1 MKTNPETQPKK
12 WTLSEE
18 GKNKMDSIFEEL
30 EKNGHE
36 FHPESEEDILEFER
50 KYGIALPEIYR
61 YFLLKCGGICIND
74 FTEYEDEY
82 YISGLEEMEES
93 YKDWTE
99 DAGFIVLPKHLLPIS
114 GDQDNEFIY
123 FIDLIRGKWVE
134 LEVSSYDEEYDYDY
148 EDLETSFLQRLN
160 VIVGIEKSNKD
171 YVEYKDSIQ
180 AIIEANH
187 YSVKDV
193 DEDLGTGIVSVEL
206 KEKLNDDDAQ
216 SLTEQFPED
225 FYPQYDGKGKHGSIF
240 SFYKYEK

>member
-50 KYGIALPEIYR
+50 KYGITLPEIYR
-61 YFLLKCGGICIND
+61 YFLLKCGGIDVYD
-74 FTEYEDEY
+74 FTDDGY
-82 YISGLEEMEES
+82 YILGLKEMEEI
-93 YKDWTE
+93 YEAWT
-99 DAGFIVLPKHLLPIS
+99 GRMPKHLLPIS
-114 GDQDNEFIY
+114 GGLHDEFMF

-134 LEVSSYDEEYDYDY
+134 LEIDISYDEKGNYDY
-148 EDLETSFLQRLN
+148 EDLETSFL
-160 VIVGIEKSNKD
+160 GILWGMLSIDDSNKD

-187 YSVKDV
+187 YSVKEV
-193 DEDLGTGIVSVEL
+193 DENPGTGIVSVEL
-206 KEKLNDDDAQ
+206 KEKLNDDDAR

-225 FYPQYDGKGKHGSIF
+225 FEAQYDGQGKHGSIF
-240 SFYKYEK
+240 LFYKYEI